1 MNSSFIFKKA
11 QEKAISI
18 MTREDLVYEIED
30 RICIKCNKKLNSKTR
45 PTTYSISKY
54 PRLGAPKHL
63 YLCAKCA
70 NDEAPTLKTLLE
82 DYLSAIQND

>member
-1 MNSSFIFKKA
+1 M
-11 QEKAISI
+11 
-18 MTREDLVYEIED
+18 ED

-54 PRLGAPKHL
+54 PRLGAPEHL

-70 NDEAPTLKTLLE
+70 NDEAPTLKTLIE